1 MIAVTGANGKLGR
14 LVVEGL
20 LEHVPAGQ
28 IIAAVRSVEKASDLK
43 ALGVQVR
50 EADYTR
56 PQTLPLALEGVEKL
70 LLISAVEIGQRVVQH
85 KAVIDAAKIAGVKLM
100 AYTSLLRSDTS
111 DLILA
116 NEHKTTEEYL
126 VASGLEFVI
135 LRNGWYLENHTGSL
149 GPALQHG
156 AIIGSSGQGRF
167 ASASR
172 ADYAGAAVAVLTRAG
187 HTNKTYELAGDNS
200 FSMYDFAAEVS
211 KHVGRQIAYSD
222 LPAIDYE
229 ATLLGF
235 GLPKMIVDVVIDADV
250 KSSGGALNS
259 SSRDLS
265 LLLERK
271 TTTLSQAIEAALN
284 A

>member
-1 MIAVTGANGKLGR
+1 MIAVTGANGNLGR

-20 LEHVPAGQ
+20 LEHVPADQ
-28 IIAAVRSVEKASDLK
+28 IIAAVRNVEKASDLR
-43 ALGVQVR
+43 ALGVQIR

-56 PQTLPLALEGVEKL
+56 PQTLPLAFEGVEKL

-85 KAVIDAAKIAGVKLM
+85 KAVIDAAKQAGVQLL

-116 NEHKTTEEYL
+116 SEHKQTEEYL
-126 VASGLEFVI
+126 IASGLKFI
-135 LRNGWYLENHTGSL
+135 LLRNGWYLENHTGSL
-149 GPALQHG
+149 APALQHG

-172 ADYAGAAVAVLTRAG
+172 ADYAGAAVAVLTRSG

-200 FSMYDFAAEVS
+200 FSMYDFAAELS
-211 KHVGRQIAYSD
+211 KQVGRQIVYSN
-222 LPAIDYE
+222 LSEVDYR
-229 ATLLGF
+229 AALLGF

-250 KSSGGALNS
+250 KSAGGALNS

-265 LLLERK
+265 LLLGRM
-271 TTTLSQAIEAALN
+271 TTTLSQAIEAALKS
-284 A
+284 

>member
-85 KAVIDAAKIAGVKLM
+85 KAVIDAAKMAGVKLM

-111 DLILA
+111 DLIIA

-135 LRNGWYLENHTGSL
+135 FAQWVVSGKPHWLAWTCTPAWSNYRQLRTGT
-149 GPALQHG
+149 
-156 AIIGSSGQGRF
+156 IRI
-167 ASASR
+167 
-172 ADYAGAAVAVLTRAG
+172 
-187 HTNKTYELAGDNS
+187 S
-200 FSMYDFAAEVS
+200 FSRRLRWCRCCGSYPSGAHKQNVRTC
-211 KHVGRQIAYSD
+211 GRR
-222 LPAIDYE
+222 LF
-229 ATLLGF
+229 L
-235 GLPKMIVDVVIDADV
+235 DV
-250 KSSGGALNS
+250 
-259 SSRDLS
+259 
-265 LLLERK
+265 
-271 TTTLSQAIEAALN
+271 
-284 A
+284 